1 MSDRD
6 LRKSTIKATEE
17 TKSLEE
23 ARHSR
28 KQLNKQ
34 HAVYYELFA
43 KQEREIHELSDSHQ
57 VKVVQLVLKKL
68 TEISNLMM
76 KKVLQ

>member
-43 KQEREIHELSDSHQ
+43 KQEREIHELSDSQ
-57 VKVVQLVLKKL
+57 SIQGGA
-68 TEISNLMM
+68 TGAEEIDRNI
-76 KKVLQ
+76 